1 MSKLGL
7 KGLMGGGKTSI
18 HLAMFSIFARMM
30 GKDSYFWDVSQHVVS
45 EVVATSSQLPTHL
58 LLFSTPLPM
67 WVSTF
72 FVR

>member
-45 EVVATSSQLPTHL
+45 EVVATSS
-58 LLFSTPLPM
+58 
-67 WVSTF
+67 
-72 FVR
+72 